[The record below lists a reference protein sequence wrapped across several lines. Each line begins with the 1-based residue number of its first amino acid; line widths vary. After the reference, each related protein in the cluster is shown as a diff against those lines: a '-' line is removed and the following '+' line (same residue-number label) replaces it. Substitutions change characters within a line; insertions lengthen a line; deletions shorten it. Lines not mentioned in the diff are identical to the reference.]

1 MQPEK
6 KPRYVCH
13 RCAKVSD
20 TCCRLGSGG
29 KSYSG
34 ADCFPLSDK
43 ERMSIENALS
53 KAKSKRL
60 DAGSV
65 LLLQSVA
72 GAEDAPSGAAEWA
85 VQEPNSP
92 GFVKAMQNLFPK
104 EKKRLAEV
112 FQPEGSHLR
121 LALTGDGSCVF
132 LSEYGCTLPQQARP
146 HFCRLFPFWVV
157 STVVQC
163 FSDENCLAV
172 QENGDN
178 FISLL
183 GAFDVSAAE
192 LRERYNTLRRDWGV
206 D

>member
-13 RCAKVSD
+13 RCSRVSD

-29 KSYSG
+29 KTYSG

-43 ERMSIENALS
+43 ERMSIEKSLS
-53 KAKSKRL
+53 QAKSKRL

-65 LLLQSVA
+65 LLLKSA
-72 GAEDAPSGAAEWA
+72 ASAEDAPSGTSNWA
-85 VQEPNSP
+85 VEEPNSP

-104 EKKRLAEV
+104 EKKRLPEV
-112 FQPEGSHLR
+112 FPTEKSHLR
-121 LALTGDGSCVF
+121 LGLTRDGSCVF
-132 LSEYGCTLPQQARP
+132 LSEHGCTLPQQARP

-157 STVVQC
+157 GSVVQC
-163 FSDENCLAV
+163 FSSNECLAV
-172 QENGDN
+172 QENGQN

-183 GAFDVSAAE
+183 GAFDVSATE
-192 LRERYNTLRRDWGV
+192 LRERYKALRHDWGV